1 MAEIKIRGDVSGST
15 TIKAPDSGSDEI
27 IELSSALGSKLPFS
41 FGTATPTTTESGFLW
56 YDSTGAP
63 SKPTPKFWDGSAF
76 VPLGGKIL
84 QIVRATDT
92 TDRTTTSTSFVD
104 VTGMSVTITPQK
116 SDSAILVLA
125 SFAADTFWST
135 GNEGRGVY
143 QITDNSNN
151 ALSGAEATR
160 FGTNGISGT
169 IVVEAHQIM
178 IGRSTP
184 ATTSAVTYKLRF
196 RSFSAN
202 VQTFCLNSQSTG
214 QMYAIEVSA

>member
-1 MAEIKIRGDVSGST
+1 MAIRNDF
-15 TIKAPDSGSDEI
+15 APGEVLAAADLNDTF
-27 IELSSALGSKLPFS
+27 GSKLPYA

-92 TDRTTTSTSFVD
+92 TNRSTTSTSYTD

-116 SDSAILVLA
+116 SDSALILIA
-125 SFAADTFWST
+125 TGWAQTSWGSGNTSGWGQFA
-135 GNEGRGVY
+135 
-143 QITDNSNN
+143 ITDSSANEI
-151 ALSGAEATR
+151 SGAQ
-160 FGTNGISGT
+160 NNPVGIDGQAGVRDFYAS
-169 IVVEAHQIM
+169 IALIAYA
-178 IGRSTP
+178 TP
-184 ATTSAVTYKLRF
+184 ATTSAVTYKLQFKSSNASTTIRL
-196 RSFSAN
+196 SN
-202 VQTFCLNSQSTG
+202 GNNTG